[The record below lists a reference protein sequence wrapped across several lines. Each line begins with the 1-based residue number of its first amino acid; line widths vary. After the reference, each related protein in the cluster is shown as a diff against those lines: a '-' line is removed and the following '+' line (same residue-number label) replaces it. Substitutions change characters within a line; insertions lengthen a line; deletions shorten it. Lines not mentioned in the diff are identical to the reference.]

1 MLELFA
7 DNLCFFLFFLGF
19 WADGAVLKPASPAA
33 QTVHIKQ
40 LVSSRAPQI
49 CRWWYIPTKAWQALW
64 YHPDAKPTDNTPNS
78 TNQDKMWDDMLC
90 WCLPIR
96 CLRAPD
102 FFCFFSSCPSRT
114 WWYKSSLWSR
124 LHLLLIE
131 CSFNIVSNTCAKS
144 PPQLLHNCSTR
155 LIH

>member
-7 DNLCFFLFFLGF
+7 DNLCFFFGGGVLG
-19 WADGAVLKPASPAA
+19 WRRGAKTCVPGCSNCAHQTTGFVAGAA
-33 QTVHIKQ
+33 
-40 LVSSRAPQI
+40 I

-78 TNQDKMWDDMLC
+78 TNQDKMWDGMLC

-124 LHLLLIE
+124 LHPLLIE

-144 PPQLLHNCSTR
+144 PPQLLHKCNTR